1 MTKWSSVI
9 VELFKALRPST
20 NSSTMPSFAEAQAD
34 NASWVLPNTYTPTFV
49 VVGGTSGIGEGI
61 AQALGRHTKGN
72 AHLLIVGRNGA
83 AAQKTFFGMP
93 SPKGITHEFVE
104 CDLSSI
110 ATVKRVCA
118 SLVRRFPRINLLVM
132 TAGAVDLGSSTT
144 SEGLERASAIVYYAR
159 WAFVDGLLPA
169 LLPAKEAGEDA
180 RVFSVLNAG
189 MGKPIDFDDLGLK
202 KKSAEAKSLGT
213 LVATGSAMATYMDYM
228 VMSYAKRYP
237 YIPFAHASPGGVNT
251 PLWGRSPSLSLRLM
265 GLLIKVMYFTR
276 AKSITECGEH
286 QVYALRHIPAGAS
299 WTTPDGDDFGNDRV
313 CGGEKEAEM
322 LWAHTVEVV
331 GAIHA

>member
-1 MTKWSSVI
+1 
-9 VELFKALRPST
+9 
-20 NSSTMPSFAEAQAD
+20 MPSFAEAQAD
-34 NASWVLPNTYTPTFV
+34 NAFWVLPDNYTPTFV

-72 AHLLIVGRNGA
+72 VHLLIVGRH
-83 AAQKTFFGMP
+83 
-93 SPKGITHEFVE
+93 THEFVE

-110 ATVKRVCA
+110 ANVKRVCA
-118 SLVRRFPRINLLVM
+118 SLVQRFPRINLLVM
-132 TAGAVDLGSSTT
+132 TAGAVDLGSNTT
-144 SEGLERASAIVYYAR
+144 SEGLEKASAIVYYAR
-159 WAFVDGLLPA
+159 WALVDGLLPS
-169 LLPAKEAGEDA
+169 LLAAKDAGEDT

-213 LVATGSAMATYMDYM
+213 LIETGSAMATYMDYM
-228 VMSYAKRYP
+228 VMSYGKRYP
-237 YIPFAHASPGGVNT
+237 NIPFAHASPGAVST
-251 PLWGRSPSLSLRLM
+251 PLWGRSPSLSLRIT
-265 GLLIKVMYFTR
+265 GLFIKVMFFTR
-276 AKSITECGEH
+276 AKSITQCGEH

-299 WTTPDGDDFGNDRV
+299 WTSPEGDDFGRDRV
-313 CGGEKEAEM
+313 CGGDDEAER